1 MIEQLFLD
9 GVAVEP
15 GHGAQTSGDGGPG
28 AAAGF
33 QIAGET
39 LDVSAAGP
47 QQVQVVLLAPGR
59 VLAQVQLVSLAGQA
73 AITGQEPG

>member
-1 MIEQLFLD
+1 MEFFLH

-15 GHGAQTSGDGGPG
+15 GCSTQSAGDGRAG

-39 LDVSAAGP
+39 LDVRTAGLK
-47 QQVQVVLLAPGR
+47 QAHVMLLAPAR
-59 VLAQVQLVSLAGQA
+59 ELAQIQLVRVAGQA
-73 AITGQEPG
+73 AIASQEAG